1 MPIAIKNSIIDIS
14 LEETTKELAKN
25 FSNYL
30 IGGEVIFLYGEM
42 GVGKT
47 TFVKYL
53 INQFQIKKKLQTTE
67 VTSPTFNLLNEYE
80 TDDLIIKH
88 YDLFRL
94 KDKSEV
100 KNLDLFDNNQN
111 TITLIE
117 WPELINKENFNKTID
132 LIFNYE
138 NELNNRSVK
147 IDGLDWSFNMKLS
160 KDFREIKGDASFRKF
175 YRNTKKNSII
185 VLANREK
192 IKNLLIYD
200 SINKILIKNNIIAP
214 QLLSQNYKK
223 NYIEIQDLG
232 KKTIYQ
238 IFSNYKKKQYP
249 IFKKAINVLNK
260 IQLVKDK
267 KIKNFKNE
275 FYLIKDYKNKIL
287 LDEANLFSYWYVPKK
302 LDKKKINIFK
312 TKFNREIKLLLS
324 KLHFKNDTFVHRDFH
339 VSNLIV
345 NSKNQIGLIDNQD
358 ALIGN
363 KAYDLA
369 SLIDDVRYK
378 TSNSLKEK
386 VYNYYLMTNKKI
398 NADKFKND
406 YDILSVLRNLK
417 IIGIF
422 MRLAER
428 DKKRKYLKL
437 IPYAWKMI
445 DNRIGKNKDLVNLKL
460 LLETN
465 FPKFITK

>member
-1 MPIAIKNSIIDIS
+1 
-14 LEETTKELAKN
+14 
-25 FSNYL
+25 
-30 IGGEVIFLYGEM
+30 
-42 GVGKT
+42 
-47 TFVKYL
+47 
-53 INQFQIKKKLQTTE
+53 
-67 VTSPTFNLLNEYE
+67 
-80 TDDLIIKH
+80 
-88 YDLFRL
+88 
-94 KDKSEV
+94 
-100 KNLDLFDNNQN
+100 
-111 TITLIE
+111 
-117 WPELINKENFNKTID
+117 
-132 LIFNYE
+132 
-138 NELNNRSVK
+138 
-147 IDGLDWSFNMKLS
+147 MKFS
-160 KDFREIKGDASFRKF
+160 KDFKEIKGDASFRKF

-185 VLANREK
+185 VFANKEK

-232 KKTIYQ
+232 KKTIFQ

-249 IFKKAINVLNK
+249 ILKKKINDLNK

-287 LDEANLFSYWYVPKK
+287 LDEAKLFSYWYVPKK
-302 LDKKKINIFK
+302 INKKQINTFNS
-312 TKFNREIKLLLS
+312 KFNREIRQLILKLN
-324 KLHFKNDTFVHRDFH
+324 FKNDTFVHRDFH
-339 VSNLIV
+339 VSNLII
-345 NSKNQIGLIDNQD
+345 NFKNQIGLIDNQD

-378 TSNSLKEK
+378 TPNSLKEK
-386 VYNYYLMTNKKI
+386 VYNYYLKTNKKI
-398 NADKFKND
+398 DANKFKND
-406 YDILSVLRNLK
+406 FDILSVLRNLK

-422 MRLAER
+422 MRLAVR
-428 DKKRKYLKL
+428 DKKRKYLNL

-445 DNRIGKNKDLVNLKL
+445 DNRMGKNKVLDNLKSL
-460 LLETN
+460 LASN